1 MLLRYKKKL
10 SSQLFKNDIKQELA
24 HHRPIVLCCGIA
36 SPSGPP
42 APPRTIN
49 CVLRLTEWSLFCKVS
64 HGMMGKG
71 KDITHKLYSLNEHLD
86 TSKNGEGRSN
96 LGCHSDYWKT
106 MNRSLSVDAVHTGT
120 QGHVRSLVW
129 RTQNQRRASITNSDR
144 SSPEK
149 NQQFHYWVPVIA
161 DQFPATSPFTTYS
174 HTVTAAP
181 TSTTPQVLGSQ
192 PPISQLQ
199 SSFHNSA
206 EREEKFETPV

>member
-1 MLLRYKKKL
+1 MRCKCFYQVTITAEQECLYLCWSRLKLERVLRHRP
-10 SSQLFKNDIKQELA
+10 LFK
-24 HHRPIVLCCGIA
+24 VLFSNI
-36 SPSGPP
+36 
-42 APPRTIN
+42 I
-49 CVLRLTEWSLFCKVS
+49 
-64 HGMMGKG
+64 G

-86 TSKNGEGRSN
+86 TSKNDEGRSN

-144 SSPEK
+144 SSPGK
-149 NQQFHYWVPVIA
+149 NKQFHYWVPVIA
-161 DQFPATSPFTTYS
+161 DQFPATSPFTTYF
-174 HTVTAAP
+174 HTVAAAP
-181 TSTTPQVLGSQ
+181 TTTPQISQLILPQVLGSQ